1 MFAPKKILVP
11 TDFSKFSDDALKQ
24 AFDMAKQYKAKIY
37 LLHVVGLIQQCVVDY
52 CLDQQTTNALE
63 KKAVKAAEDMMQKQ
77 IKKVVKS
84 KDVEIVP
91 DVAKGTPYVEILK
104 EQKSKKIDVIVI
116 GSHGM
121 TGILSHLMG
130 SVAEKVLRG
139 AKCPVVLIK
148 NK

>member
-24 AFDMAKQYKAKIY
+24 AYDMAKQYKAKIY